1 MANDVIIP
9 RIGWSMEKGVFIEWL
24 KKEGDAIA
32 VGDALFLIEADKANA
47 EVVSEEAGVLHIFP
61 GRAKQGDELMV
72 GTVIGCLLDA
82 GEALPGD
89 VVPAGDSLLAKQAEI
104 PDGGPNK
111 ITPEPGTGTAR
122 GHKDTFADQARLA
135 QPRKVISA
143 MPSGLPK
150 EAPGQKSRIISSPRA
165 RRVSREL
172 GVDMIGLAG
181 SGKGGRIVE
190 RDVRTAVTA
199 LEREQ
204 VPEHPVNRASNLSTI
219 RLTEDA
225 TELMSLFGR
234 LRRLGTDDHLAPGL
248 YRGLLVKLAISAY
261 QHSFDAS
268 KAEARTDIAY
278 GSLVDERISW
288 KSLCGNRRKGLDEL
302 ALELNSG
309 EGKAGNLSGL
319 ESFAFIDLDAFG
331 VDEYIPGTEIPSN
344 LLVCFGRLIEG
355 ETREGGQ
362 SRIRTLKISISFED
376 SLISFLQASRF
387 LKNLGSALLDPVLW
401 LL

>member
-24 KKEGDAIA
+24 KKEGDTIA

-61 GRAKQGDELMV
+61 GRAERGDELMV
-72 GTVIGCLLDA
+72 GTVIGCLLDVD
-82 GEALPGD
+82 ETLPGD
-89 VVPAGDSLLAKQAEI
+89 VAPEGAAPAEI
-104 PDGGPNK
+104 SAGVALPASP
-111 ITPEPGTGTAR
+111 A
-122 GHKDTFADQARLA
+122 
-135 QPRKVISA
+135 A
-143 MPSGLPK
+143 MPSELPK

-172 GVDMIGLAG
+172 GVDLTGLAG

-190 RDVRTAVTA
+190 RDVRTAATA
-199 LEREQ
+199 RKQ
-204 VPEHPVNRASNLSTI
+204 SRVPELPENRASILSTI

-225 TELMSLFGR
+225 TELALLLER
-234 LRRLGTDDHLAPGL
+234 LRNLGTDPRHSPGL
-248 YRGLLVKLAISAY
+248 YRALLVRLAISAY
-261 QHSFDAS
+261 QRAFDAS
-268 KAEARTDIAY
+268 NADGRADIAC
-278 GSLVDERISW
+278 GFLVKERISW
-288 KSLCGNRRKGLDEL
+288 NSLSYDRRKGLDEL
-302 ALELNSG
+302 ALELDSG
-309 EGKAGNLSGL
+309 EDKAGRLSGL

-331 VDEYIPGTEIPSN
+331 LDEYIPGTGNPSS

-355 ETREGGQ
+355 EAVEGGQ
-362 SRIRTLKISISFED
+362 SRKKTLKISISFED
-376 SLISFLQASRF
+376 SRISFSQASRF